1 MDGSPAGGVTSR
13 KHEDDSTTMFIL
25 QHKSTA
31 YSSIASTRMKYGNII
46 SRNAEWFLSVTWSK
60 PKLENLCVQEFYALN
75 TWRHRTRIH
84 TSVISSILKS
94 INDMATFLN
103 LWKQHH
109 PLHILVQNRGVED
122 QIGWFHLS
130 RCETAP
136 GTAANHVL
144 GMIMDELMY
153 PESIRRCSITW
164 LLVHPSRSWFPEQL
178 MSLKPSWYNW

>member
-1 MDGSPAGGVTSR
+1 MVHQQGGL
-13 KHEDDSTTMFIL
+13 L
-25 QHKSTA
+25 QGNMKMTA
-31 YSSIASTRMKYGNII
+31 PPCSSCNISQQLAVVLQAQGWNMGI
-46 SRNAEWFLSVTWSK
+46 SFQEMLNDFSVLLDLNRNWKT
-60 PKLENLCVQEFYALN
+60 CVQEFYALN